1 MNSSLSP
8 EQFAKHKAR
17 ANRIGKSIMVNKV
30 WITPD
35 KGVEAKKKAAV
46 REWHA
51 SLAPM
56 KSTISKAG
64 VSWPELRNHIRNN
77 SDALGSPRGKDSGI
91 TWARDLHDKDPE
103 NFLKNIG
110 LA

>member
-77 SDALGSPRGKDSGI
+77 SDALGSPRGKDNGI